1 MPSTC
6 SSTWLLFCVI
16 TTLAAVCVLL
26 ATAEPLL
33 AATAPAERQPAAPR
47 ARQLPR
53 TARRLSGSGGG
64 GGGRFRRRVDGPAAA
79 DGPPAPGITVA
90 YTQEEGYRGQ
100 EGQDKWVDQQIFH
113 GKRRG
118 TFVDLGCYDGV
129 TYSNTWYF
137 ETQLGWSGVCVEP
150 NPDVFPRIGDQAG
163 RATGVQVAVSDHEG
177 TAQFVTAYMRSSL
190 NASAVDYQFLA
201 SQGVAASEVRTKL
214 VTPSQLLAEHLPSVR
229 TIDYVNVDVES
240 QELAIL
246 RVWPFERV
254 CVDVFNIENQPP
266 NGEPSILRPLQELL
280 EPHGYRHLVRIG
292 VDEVFRRQPPCE
304 PAEPPPWRQRGNR
317 HRRSQ

>member
-1 MPSTC
+1 MKGCGSDATRASRRTRRHGRPER
-6 SSTWLLFCVI
+6 SSPHTRTRRRPRGGVFSG
-16 TTLAAVCVLL
+16 
-26 ATAEPLL
+26 
-33 AATAPAERQPAAPR
+33 R
-47 ARQLPR
+47 ARQR
-53 TARRLSGSGGG
+53 TSAATISTARFTLP
-64 GGGRFRRRVDGPAAA
+64 F
-79 DGPPAPGITVA
+79 VA
-90 YTQEEGYRGQ
+90 
-100 EGQDKWVDQQIFH
+100 
-113 GKRRG
+113 
-118 TFVDLGCYDGV
+118 
-129 TYSNTWYF
+129 
-137 ETQLGWSGVCVEP
+137 
-150 NPDVFPRIGDQAG
+150 
-163 RATGVQVAVSDHEG
+163 
-177 TAQFVTAYMRSSL
+177 AYMRSSL

-304 PAEPPPWRQRGNR
+304 PAEPPREPVDRLLEQRLHLVHLRANLARPQAGR
-317 HRRSQ
+317 PRRADEIRRSKPASK